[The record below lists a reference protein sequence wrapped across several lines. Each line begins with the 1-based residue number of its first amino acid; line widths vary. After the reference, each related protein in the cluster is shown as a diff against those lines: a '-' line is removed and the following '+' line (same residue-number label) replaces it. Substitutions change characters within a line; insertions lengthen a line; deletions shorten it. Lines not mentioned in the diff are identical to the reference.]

1 LENTFT
7 TVFLYSDIYAGIRNR
22 AGVFDGYK
30 NQSICLQRI
39 LRNQLQH
46 RPGRICIRCI
56 SHSNCVTAADR
67 NFNHLFCG
75 CRIKYTERNNGIF
88 GQENL
93 ITFNLHL
100 KEKLT
105 ILDFIFKS
113 AELNEQQVCANF
125 AHTTHH
131 CAIRGK
137 TQETKDRILTRK

>member
-1 LENTFT
+1 MENTLT
-7 TVFLYSDIYAGIRNR
+7 TAFLYFDIYARFRNW
-22 AGVFDGYK
+22 AGVFDGNK

-39 LRNQLQH
+39 LRYQLQH
-46 RPGRICIRCI
+46 RPGRFCIWCI
-56 SHSNCVTAADR
+56 SHINCITATGR
-67 NFNHLFCG
+67 NYHYMFCD

-113 AELNEQQVCANF
+113 AELNEQLVCANF

-131 CAIRGK
+131 YAIRGK
-137 TQETKDRILTRK
+137 TQETKVRILTRK